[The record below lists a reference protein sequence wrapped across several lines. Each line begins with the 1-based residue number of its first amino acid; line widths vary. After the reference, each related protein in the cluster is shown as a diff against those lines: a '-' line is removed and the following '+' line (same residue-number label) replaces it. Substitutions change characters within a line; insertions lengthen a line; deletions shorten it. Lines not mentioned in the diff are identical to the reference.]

1 MEISWENDK
10 LERQEES
17 HDVLGTCGADDWS
30 QWRSKVR

>member
-30 QWRSKVR
+30 Q